1 MAIDPLRLI
10 HASPDARYPATTTI
24 GGRPFTLRLMNQD
37 DGPLVI
43 TFGRSLSDDDQLYL
57 RRDITR
63 VGEVNAWVRRLST
76 QQFQTLLLVDE
87 HGDIGAYANVDRSGV
102 PWMHHVAELRV
113 LVGQPLRGLGTA
125 RLLTEEAFRVALEM
139 GVEKIIGQL
148 MVEQVDAIAVFRSLG
163 FQPEALLRD
172 HVKDR
177 HGGLHDLVI
186 LSCQVGSLGSKLEMY
201 GVSAALAE

>member
-1 MAIDPLRLI
+1 
-10 HASPDARYPATTTI
+10 
-24 GGRPFTLRLMNQD
+24 MNQD

-113 LVGQPLRGLGTA
+113 LVGEPLRGLGTA
-125 RLLTEEAFRVALEM
+125 RLLTEAAFRVALEM

-177 HGGLHDLVI
+177 QGGLHDLVI

-201 GVSAALAE
+201 GVTAALAE

>member
-1 MAIDPLRLI
+1 MAIDSLRLT
-10 HASPDARYPATTTI
+10 HSSADARYPATTTI
-24 GGRPFTLRLMNQD
+24 GGRPYTLRLMTQD
-37 DGPLVI
+37 DAPLVM
-43 TFGRSLSDDDQLYL
+43 TFGRSLSEDDQLYL

-63 VGEVNAWVRRLST
+63 VGEVNAWVRRLSP
-76 QQFQTLLLVDE
+76 QSFQTLLLVDE
-87 HGDIGAYANVDRSGV
+87 HGAIGAYANIDRSPV
-102 PWMHHVAELRV
+102 PWMYHVAELRV
-113 LVGQPLRGLGTA
+113 LVGEPLRGLGTA

-177 HGGLHDLVI
+177 QGGLHDLVI

-201 GVSAALAE
+201 GVTAALAE